1 MVLRNQYH
9 LPRIVYLIVGF
20 VQFHWTRSISSVSL
34 SNPGVQLW
42 EYSCDRWIDYV
53 QLYYTSNANII
64 PQSNHYC
71 KALLPVAELNIALV
85 SIDPD
90 NPIMLKGDPANP
102 PAADVE
108 FC

>member
-1 MVLRNQYH
+1 MYNFIRCQ
-9 LPRIVYLIVGF
+9 I
-20 VQFHWTRSISSVSL
+20 T
-34 SNPGVQLW
+34 
-42 EYSCDRWIDYV
+42 
-53 QLYYTSNANII
+53 
-64 PQSNHYC
+64 NHC

-108 FC
+108 FCCGNREGGAEDGILVFACEEAGKLGDE